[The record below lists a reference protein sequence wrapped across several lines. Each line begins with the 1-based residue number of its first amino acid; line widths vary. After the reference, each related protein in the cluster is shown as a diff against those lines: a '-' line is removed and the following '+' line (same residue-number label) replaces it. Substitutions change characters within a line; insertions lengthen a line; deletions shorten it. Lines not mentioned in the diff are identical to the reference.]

1 MIEMTEEEKIARH
14 EELMDEL
21 FWITFFSKNFSA
33 DRVEQIVN
41 EMEELFPTPEDE
53 YPDQNKFLD
62 FIFSGRIG
70 PYT

>member
-1 MIEMTEEEKIARH
+1 MTEDEKRERY

-21 FWITFFSKNFSA
+21 IWITFFSRKFSA
-33 DRVEQIVN
+33 GRVDQIVN